1 MNTTASQLFEENP
14 TYQLVDELLKRI
26 EFSNGLEF
34 VSFKCIVERRG
45 KLNQHIANI
54 PTTKP

>member
-1 MNTTASQLFEENP
+1 MNTFEENP

-34 VSFKCIVERRG
+34 VSVKQIVELRG

-54 PTTKP
+54 PSTFHHSH

>member
-1 MNTTASQLFEENP
+1 MNTFEENP

-34 VSFKCIVERRG
+34 VSFKCIVELRG

-54 PTTKP
+54 PITFHNP